1 MGSPPDHLF
10 GSKGGGGTF
19 PARPLIRPPQS
30 LQRSAV
36 KSLGHRLSGLDS
48 FLRNRRGLGPT
59 RLESHAPPQRHVR
72 VCPFLVLV
80 CFGLFAV
87 DALVA
92 AIFGKP
98 LRLWPY
104 PDERHLPLAARATG
118 SFRFLLVRHFPT
130 LAHARGPRE
139 NLRYG
144 RGAGDPS
151 IGLPVTKNALA
162 SLGKP
167 TRARF

>member
-1 MGSPPDHLF
+1 
-10 GSKGGGGTF
+10 
-19 PARPLIRPPQS
+19 
-30 LQRSAV
+30 
-36 KSLGHRLSGLDS
+36 
-48 FLRNRRGLGPT
+48 
-59 RLESHAPPQRHVR
+59 

-151 IGLPVTKNALA
+151 IGLPATKNALA